1 MIYVKSAL
9 FMQDHRCFKE
19 LDKIDFQG
27 INIIVGDQGC
37 GKSTLL
43 TAMQNFNSKNPYPL
57 ALELTEK
64 TIKEGVDTFYFDFE
78 KDNPRITDPI
88 MYTTPS
94 GKDTGIGFSS
104 AFKSRYFSHGE
115 ISMNYS
121 LKVAE
126 QKNAVILFDEPE
138 SGLSLRNQYKLVD
151 AIKKAASQDC
161 QIFIAT
167 HSLVLIESFE
177 NVLSLEHRKW
187 MNSDDFINSQKN

>member
-9 FMQDHRCFKE
+9 FTQDHRGFKE
-19 LDKIDFQG
+19 LDKIFFKD

-43 TAMQNFNSKNPYPL
+43 SAMHKFNPQNPYPL
-57 ALELTEK
+57 TLELTEK

-78 KDNPRITDPI
+78 KGNPRINDPI

-94 GKDTGIGFSS
+94 GKDTGIGFQN
-104 AFKSRYFSHGE
+104 ALKSRYFSHGE
-115 ISMNYS
+115 ISMQYS
-121 LKVAE
+121 LKLAE

-138 SGLSLRNQYKLVD
+138 SGLSLRSQYKLVD
-151 AIKKAASQDC
+151 AINKAASQDC

-187 MNSDDFINSQKN
+187 MNSEDFINSQKK